1 MIRLEMKNYNMILIE
16 KQPKYQLY
24 DQGKFI
30 NITPLISKQ
39 TEIFNELV
47 YERLETTVDLDK
59 RKFIVM
65 L

>member
-1 MIRLEMKNYNMILIE
+1 MILIE